1 MEFPD
6 ILVDTPRPARHDDEI
21 VTSPVTHCSDTI
33 QRPVLLNYQLSI
45 GSLPSSPVYLLNSKL
60 NATILDECLVRI
72 HDTIVT
78 GCASRFIGYEC
89 NLYKPGHRYQLEE
102 DGGDSPQDQK
112 PVSIQN
118 DIELCPN
125 LSADVT
131 STITAVGRFKEV
143 FGSFLDYC
151 IENLGF
157 LSMRSRL
164 SSGASLIWP

>member
-1 MEFPD
+1 MTK
-6 ILVDTPRPARHDDEI
+6 VTRPYLKHQFFAD
-21 VTSPVTHCSDTI
+21 
-33 QRPVLLNYQLSI
+33 
-45 GSLPSSPVYLLNSKL
+45 YLLGQ
-60 NATILDECLVRI
+60 AT
-72 HDTIVT
+72 
-78 GCASRFIGYEC
+78 SSGYEPISPYVFDQGF
-89 NLYKPGHRYQLEE
+89 NRDFDNSVPGICRAAAAEAFRVWKQVVAIKGFLF
-102 DGGDSPQDQK
+102 S
-112 PVSIQN
+112 SIQN

-131 STITAVGRFKEV
+131 STITAVGGFKEV